1 MVLPLNF
8 VTSTVRSTSN
18 IFQAIFQVSVL
29 IGTFQCINIYVEDD
43 FKSTRVNNVMK
54 DLQIKPA
61 LPMSK

>member
-1 MVLPLNF
+1 MLTPQ
-8 VTSTVRSTSN
+8 N